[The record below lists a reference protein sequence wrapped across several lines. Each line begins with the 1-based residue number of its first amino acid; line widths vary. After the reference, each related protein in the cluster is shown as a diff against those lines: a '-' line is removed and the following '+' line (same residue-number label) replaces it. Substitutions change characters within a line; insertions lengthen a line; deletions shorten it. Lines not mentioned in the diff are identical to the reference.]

1 MDCKNAIV
9 KYENIRVKVP
19 NNKRLKLLIGK
30 ASVKKYWLAIVEI
43 ANRVN
48 VMLIRIG
55 RSSR

>member
-9 KYENIRVKVP
+9 KYENIRVNVP
-19 NNKRLKLLIGK
+19 NNKRLKLFIGK

-48 VMLIRIG
+48 VILIRIG